1 MKSQEL
7 DLNTML
13 GIKKENK
20 KNDFDQLLGDVGVA
34 KINKNKKKQNDFFA
48 DMEI

>member
-7 DLNTML
+7 DLNAML
-13 GIKKENK
+13 GIKKEAK
-20 KNDFDQLLGDVGVA
+20 KNDFDQLLGDVGVG
-34 KINKNKKKQNDFFA
+34 KVSKNKKKQNDFFG